1 MMRCGSRLALA
12 LALLAFAVGV
22 LLRLDPHRER
32 PAPSGV
38 RPPAVATDP
47 LEGRAQVVDG
57 DTIEVAGRRVRL
69 YGIDAPERDQA
80 CERDGRHYA
89 CGEEAARALVE
100 LVAGRDVRCMGRG
113 EDQYGRLIAVCQA
126 GGTDLGEAM
135 VRAGWAVAFRRY
147 AEDYVEAEAAARR
160 AGAGL
165 WAGRFE
171 APEDW
176 RRQRPAGR

>member
-1 MMRCGSRLALA
+1 MMRRGPRLALA
-12 LALLAFAVGV
+12 LALLAVAVGV

-32 PAPSGV
+32 PAPTGPH
-38 RPPAVATDP
+38 PPAIAP
-47 LEGRAQVVDG
+47 GLLEGRARVVDG

-69 YGIDAPERDQA
+69 HGIDAPERDQA
-80 CERDGRHYA
+80 CERGGRRYA
-89 CGEEAARALVE
+89 CGEEAARALAE
-100 LVAGRDVRCMGRG
+100 LVAGRDVRCAGRG
-113 EDQYGRLIAVCQA
+113 EDQYGRVIAVCRA
-126 GGTDLGEAM
+126 DGTDLGEAM

-147 AEDYVEAEAAARR
+147 AEDYVDAEAAARR

-165 WAGRFE
+165 WAGQFE